1 MGRVISLILKWLFR
15 ISGAVGLVS
24 GILYYVGVWKWVK
37 SPLENILLGLIFLS
51 GIWLP
56 ALLEFIKYLS
66 TPKKEK

>member
-1 MGRVISLILKWLFR
+1 M
-15 ISGAVGLVS
+15 S

-37 SPLENILLGLIFLS
+37 SPLENIILGLIFLS